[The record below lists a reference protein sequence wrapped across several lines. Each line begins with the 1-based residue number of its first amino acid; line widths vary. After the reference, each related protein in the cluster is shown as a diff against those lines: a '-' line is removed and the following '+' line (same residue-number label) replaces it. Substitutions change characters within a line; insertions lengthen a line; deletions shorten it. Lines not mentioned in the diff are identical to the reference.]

1 MAILYTCPNL
11 ENTYTMTKIPE
22 KISRFRLRGTEI
34 KAIGKNFYLYRVTC
48 RWDKEAM
55 KYRKVNLGYVGRVTE
70 DGIVEGHHRGGTVPA
85 PAPSRYSLEFGATW
99 LLRTIGQDLLDY
111 LRRHFGNDAE
121 WMFAVAAL
129 RAARHCAFK
138 YIEHYYTVSYLSVVF
153 PGLALS
159 PATLSN
165 RLEQLGTRRMAMVD
179 FMREYIPAKNFY
191 AIFDGTSIICN
202 SGRITDAQRGYSSHG
217 CHDPQVNLMYALA
230 VDGEKVCPVFYKSYP
245 GSVRDVSA
253 FGNMMREMG
262 IETAVIL
269 ADKGFYSSC
278 NGEELDGTG
287 IPYIMPLRRN
297 SAEYMRTPLQMPGTT
312 GFEGRFMYSGRIIWH
327 WSQPVAEGDS
337 HRYFLYMD
345 ETLRHMEAIGRGT
358 AKIGAE
364 TGEELRKAQEAQLLY
379 GTFAVKSTLMSAGAV
394 ETYRLYK
401 TREDV
406 EQLFDIYKDEEDFRT
421 TGMHS
426 RESMEATLFLNHLST
441 LLVYKLYERLKE
453 QKSLDKYAASKVCD
467 VLWDVRVTNAGAK
480 WQMEPVPKMSRKTMN
495 AVGLQPPQDVM

>member
-1 MAILYTCPNL
+1 
-11 ENTYTMTKIPE
+11 MTKIPE

-34 KAIGKNFYLYRVTC
+34 KAIGNNFYLYRVTS
-48 RWDKEAM
+48 RWDREAR

-70 DGIVEGHHRGGTVPA
+70 EGIVEGRHRGEAVPA
-85 PAPSRYSLEFGATW
+85 QAPARHSLEFGATW
-99 LLRTIGQDLLDY
+99 LLRTVGQDLLDH
-111 LRRHFGNDAE
+111 LRRHFGGDAE
-121 WMFAVAAL
+121 WMFVTAAL

-138 YIEHYYTVSYLSVVF
+138 YIEHYYSVSYLSVAF
-153 PGLALS
+153 PGIALS
-159 PATLSN
+159 PATLSG
-165 RLEQLGTRRMAMVD
+165 RMEQLGTRRKAMVG
-179 FMREYIPAKNFY
+179 FMREYIPAKNFH

-202 SGRITDAQRGYSSHG
+202 SDRITDAQRGYNSHG

-230 VDGEKVCPVFYKSYP
+230 VDGEKVCPVFYRSYP

-253 FGNMMREMG
+253 FGSMMREMG
-262 IETAVIL
+262 IGTAVIL
-269 ADKGFYSSC
+269 ADKGFCGSG
-278 NGEELDGTG
+278 NGEELDGAG

-297 SAEYMRTPLQMPGTT
+297 SAECMRTPLQMPGTT
-312 GFEGRFMYSGRIIWH
+312 GFEGRFMHGGRIIWY

-345 ETLRHMEAIGRGT
+345 ETLRHMEAIGGGT
-358 AKIGAE
+358 AKTGTE

-379 GTFAVKSTLMSAGAV
+379 GTLAVKSTLMSAGAV

-406 EQLFDIYKDEEDFRT
+406 GQLFDIYKDEEDFGT

-426 RESMEATLFLNHLST
+426 REGMEATFFLNHLST
-441 LLVYKLYERLKE
+441 LLVHKLYERLKE
-453 QKSLDKYAASKVCD
+453 HRSLDKYAASKVCD

-495 AVGLQPPQDVM
+495 AVGLQPPEDVI